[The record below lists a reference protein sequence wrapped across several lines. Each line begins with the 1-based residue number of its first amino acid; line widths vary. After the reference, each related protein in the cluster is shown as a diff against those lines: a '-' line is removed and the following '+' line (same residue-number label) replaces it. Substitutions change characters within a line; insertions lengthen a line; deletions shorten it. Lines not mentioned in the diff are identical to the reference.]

1 MTNGQLL
8 WVDDEMELLKAQVLF
23 LQKKGYDVTTTRCSA
38 LKSCRLPHPW

>member
-23 LQKKGYDVTTTRCSA
+23 LQKKGYDVTTTSNGCHRPLS
-38 LKSCRLPHPW
+38 